1 MKLGWDF
8 IRSLLHDT
16 KDVQHVGIGNIAGKV
31 IVGIFWFYMATVLGS
46 ENYGQ
51 VIYLIALG
59 SMGAAISMVGTS
71 NTLIVYTAKKVP
83 IESALY
89 SIALILGTA
98 AAIVLYIFS
107 SNIIVSIFVFGYIFY
122 NLGIA
127 QLLGNKLYKKYA
139 IILII
144 QKILF
149 VSLALLFYHIIG
161 FEGVVL
167 GFALSMLV
175 FSYIVLKEFRDTK
188 IDFKIL
194 KPRFGFM
201 INNYALTIEKVL
213 NGQVDKLIIAPIF
226 GFALL
231 GNYALSIQFLSI
243 MLIIPSIVFQYTLSQ
258 DATGNLSKKI
268 KKVSIGSSIMVACLG
283 IVLSPILIPIIF
295 PDYVEAI
302 QLIQIISFMVI
313 PSSIILAYNSELL
326 GKEKSRFVLI
336 GQGISVS
343 VYLVGL
349 LTLGAIIGINGVAIS
364 LVLSSI
370 CQAVFYI
377 IIIRHLKNQE
387 ALRSN

>member
-122 NLGIA
+122 NLGVA
-127 QLLGNKLYKKYA
+127 QLLGNKLYKKCA

-268 KKVSIGSSIMVACLG
+268 KKISIGSSIMVACLG

-387 ALRSN
+387 ELRSN

>member
-1 MKLGWDF
+1 MKLGWNF

-16 KDVQHVGIGNIAGKV
+16 KDVQHIGIGNIAGKV
-31 IVGIFWFYMATVLGS
+31 IVGIFWFYMATLLGS

-51 VIYLIALG
+51 VSYLIALG

-71 NTLIVYTAKKVP
+71 NTVIVYTAKKVP
-83 IESALY
+83 VASTLY
-89 SIALILGTA
+89 SIALILGTV
-98 AAIVLYIFS
+98 AAIILYIFS
-107 SNIIVSIFVFGYIFY
+107 SNIIVSIFTFGYIFY
-122 NLGIA
+122 NLGVA
-127 QLLGNKLYKKYA
+127 HLLGNKLYKKYA

-149 VSLALLFYHIIG
+149 VSLALLFYYIIG

-167 GFALSMLV
+167 GFGLSMLV
-175 FSYIVLKEFRDTK
+175 FSYIVLKEFRNTK

-213 NGQVDKLIIAPIF
+213 NGQVDKLIIAPLF

-268 KKVSIGSSIMVACLG
+268 KKISIGSSIVVACLG
-283 IVLSPILIPIIF
+283 IVLSPIVIPIIF

-302 QLIQIISFMVI
+302 QLIQIISLVVV

-349 LTLGAIIGINGVAIS
+349 LTLGLIIGINGVAIS

-370 CQAVFYI
+370 CQAIFYI

>member
-122 NLGIA
+122 NLGVA

>member
-1 MKLGWDF
+1 MKLGWNF

-16 KDVQHVGIGNIAGKV
+16 KDVQHVGIGNIVGKI
-31 IVGIFWFYMATVLGS
+31 IVGIFWFYMAALMGS

-51 VIYLIALG
+51 VSYLIALG
-59 SMGAAISMVGTS
+59 SMGAAISMIGTS

-89 SIALILGTA
+89 SIALVLGTV

-149 VSLALLFYHIIG
+149 VGLALLFYSIIG

-175 FSYIVLKEFRDTK
+175 FSYIVLKEFRNTK

-213 NGQVDKLIIAPIF
+213 NSQLDKLIIAPIF

-243 MLIIPSIVFQYTLSQ
+243 MLIIPNIVFQYTLSQ

-268 KKVSIGSSIMVACLG
+268 KKISIGSSIIVACLG

-295 PDYVEAI
+295 PDYVEAV
-302 QLIQIISFMVI
+302 QLIQIISLMVI

-343 VYLVGL
+343 VYLGGL
-349 LTLGAIIGINGVAIS
+349 LTLGTIIGINGVAIS
-364 LVLSSI
+364 LVLSGI
-370 CQAVFYI
+370 CQAIFYI
-377 IIIRHLKNQE
+377 IVIRHLKNQE

>member
-122 NLGIA
+122 NLGVA

-268 KKVSIGSSIMVACLG
+268 KKISIGSSIMVACLG

-364 LVLSSI
+364 LVPVS
-370 CQAVFYI
+370 YT
-377 IIIRHLKNQE
+377 HLTLPTK
-387 ALRSN
+387 A

>member
-122 NLGIA
+122 NLGVA

-268 KKVSIGSSIMVACLG
+268 KKISIGSSIIVACLG
-283 IVLSPILIPIIF
+283 IVLSPVLIPIIF

-387 ALRSN
+387 ELRSN

>member
-1 MKLGWDF
+1 MKLGWNF

-16 KDVQHVGIGNIAGKV
+16 KEVQHVGIGNIAGKV

-89 SIALILGTA
+89 SIALILGTV
-98 AAIVLYIFS
+98 AAIVLYIYS
-107 SNIIVSIFVFGYIFY
+107 SNIIVSIFVFGFIFY

-127 QLLGNKLYKKYA
+127 HLLGNKLYKKYA

-268 KKVSIGSSIMVACLG
+268 KKISIGSSIIVAILG
-283 IVLSPILIPIIF
+283 IILSPILIPIIF
-295 PDYVEAI
+295 PEYVEAI
-302 QLIQIISFMVI
+302 QLIQIISFLVI
-313 PSSIILAYNSELL
+313 PSAIILSYNSELL

-343 VYLVGL
+343 VYLTGL
-349 LTLGAIIGINGVAIS
+349 LTLGTIIGINGVAIS
-364 LVLSSI
+364 LVLAGI

-387 ALRSN
+387 ALSNN

>member
-122 NLGIA
+122 NLGVA
-127 QLLGNKLYKKYA
+127 QLLVNKLYKKYA

-149 VSLALLFYHIIG
+149 VSLALLFYSIIG

-268 KKVSIGSSIMVACLG
+268 KKISIGSSIMVACLG

-387 ALRSN
+387 ELRSN

>member
-122 NLGIA
+122 NLGVA

-149 VSLALLFYHIIG
+149 VSLALLFYYIIG

-268 KKVSIGSSIMVACLG
+268 KKISIGSSIMVACLG

-326 GKEKSRFVLI
+326 GKEKSRVVLI

-387 ALRSN
+387 ELRSN

>member
-122 NLGIA
+122 NLGVA

-387 ALRSN
+387 ELRSN

>member
-1 MKLGWDF
+1 MKLGWNF
-8 IRSLLHDT
+8 IRSLLDNT

-51 VIYLIALG
+51 VSYLIALG
-59 SMGAAISMVGTS
+59 SMGAAISRVRTS
-71 NTLIVYTAKKVP
+71 NTLIGYTAKKVP

-89 SIALILGTA
+89 SIALILGTI

-122 NLGIA
+122 NLGVA

-149 VSLALLFYHIIG
+149 VSLALLFYSIIG

-175 FSYIVLKEFRDTK
+175 FSYIVLKEFRNTK
-188 IDFKIL
+188 IDFQIL

-268 KKVSIGSSIMVACLG
+268 KKISIGSSIIVACLG
-283 IVLSPILIPIIF
+283 IVLSPVLIPIIF

-343 VYLVGL
+343 VYLGGL
-349 LTLGAIIGINGVAIS
+349 LTLGTIIGINGVAIS
-364 LVLSSI
+364 LVLSGI
-370 CQAVFYI
+370 CQAIFYI
-377 IIIRHLKNQE
+377 IVIRHLKNQE

>member
-122 NLGIA
+122 NLGVA

-175 FSYIVLKEFRDTK
+175 FSYIVLKEFRNTK

-268 KKVSIGSSIMVACLG
+268 KKISIGSSIMVACLG

-336 GQGISVS
+336 AQGISVS

>member
-122 NLGIA
+122 NLGVA

-149 VSLALLFYHIIG
+149 VGLALLFYSIIG

-387 ALRSN
+387 ELRSN

>member
-122 NLGIA
+122 NLGVA

-149 VSLALLFYHIIG
+149 VSLALLFYYIIG

-370 CQAVFYI
+370 CQAGFYI

>member
-122 NLGIA
+122 NLGVA

-268 KKVSIGSSIMVACLG
+268 KKISIGSSIMVACLG

-336 GQGISVS
+336 GQGISVA

-387 ALRSN
+387 ELRSN

>member
-122 NLGIA
+122 NLGVA

-213 NGQVDKLIIAPIF
+213 NSQLDKLIIAPIF

-258 DATGNLSKKI
+258 VASGNLSKKI
-268 KKVSIGSSIMVACLG
+268 KKISIGSSIMVACLG

-377 IIIRHLKNQE
+377 IVIRHLKNQE
-387 ALRSN
+387 TLRNN

>member
-122 NLGIA
+122 NLGVA

-175 FSYIVLKEFRDTK
+175 FSYIVLKEFRNTK
-188 IDFKIL
+188 IDFQIL

-268 KKVSIGSSIMVACLG
+268 KKISIGSSIMVACLG

-387 ALRSN
+387 ELRSN

>member
-122 NLGIA
+122 NLGVA

-175 FSYIVLKEFRDTK
+175 FSYIVLKEFRNTK

-213 NGQVDKLIIAPIF
+213 NSQLDKLIIAPIF

-243 MLIIPSIVFQYTLSQ
+243 MLIIPNIVFQYTLSQ

-268 KKVSIGSSIMVACLG
+268 KKISIGSSIIVACLG

-295 PDYVEAI
+295 PDYVEAV
-302 QLIQIISFMVI
+302 QLIQIISLMVI

-336 GQGISVS
+336 GQGISVA

-377 IIIRHLKNQE
+377 IVIRHLKNQE
-387 ALRSN
+387 TLRNN

>member
-1 MKLGWDF
+1 MKLGWNF

-16 KDVQHVGIGNIAGKV
+16 KEVQHVGIGNIAGKV

-89 SIALILGTA
+89 SIALILGTV
-98 AAIVLYIFS
+98 AAIVLYIYS
-107 SNIIVSIFVFGYIFY
+107 SNIIVSIFVFGFIFY

-127 QLLGNKLYKKYA
+127 HLLGNKLYKKYA

-175 FSYIVLKEFRDTK
+175 FSYIVLKEFRNTK
-188 IDFKIL
+188 IDFQIL

-213 NGQVDKLIIAPIF
+213 NGQVDKLIIAPMF

-268 KKVSIGSSIMVACLG
+268 KKISIGSSIIVAILG
-283 IVLSPILIPIIF
+283 IILSPILIPIIF
-295 PDYVEAI
+295 PEYVEAI
-302 QLIQIISFMVI
+302 QLIQIISFLVI
-313 PSSIILAYNSELL
+313 PSAIILSYNSELL

-343 VYLVGL
+343 VYLTGL
-349 LTLGAIIGINGVAIS
+349 LTLGTIIGINGVAIS
-364 LVLSSI
+364 LVLAGI

-387 ALRSN
+387 ALSNN

>member
-122 NLGIA
+122 NLGVA

-268 KKVSIGSSIMVACLG
+268 KKISIGSSIMVACLG

-377 IIIRHLKNQE
+377 IVIRHLKNQE

>member
-1 MKLGWDF
+1 MKLGWNF
-8 IRSLLHDT
+8 IRSLLDNT

-31 IVGIFWFYMATVLGS
+31 IVGIFWFYMAALMGS

-51 VIYLIALG
+51 VSYLIALG

-122 NLGIA
+122 NLGVA

-387 ALRSN
+387 ELRSN

>member
-1 MKLGWDF
+1 MKLGWNF
-8 IRSLLHDT
+8 IRSLLDNT

-51 VIYLIALG
+51 VSYLIALG

-89 SIALILGTA
+89 SIALILGTI

-122 NLGIA
+122 NLGVA

-149 VSLALLFYHIIG
+149 VSLALLFYSIIG

-175 FSYIVLKEFRDTK
+175 FSYIVLKEFRNTK
-188 IDFKIL
+188 IDFQIL

-268 KKVSIGSSIMVACLG
+268 KKISIGSSIIVACLG
-283 IVLSPILIPIIF
+283 IVLSPVLIPIIF

-343 VYLVGL
+343 VYLGGL
-349 LTLGAIIGINGVAIS
+349 LTLGTIIGINGVAIS
-364 LVLSSI
+364 LVLSGI
-370 CQAVFYI
+370 CQAIFYI
-377 IIIRHLKNQE
+377 IVIRHLKNQE

>member
-1 MKLGWDF
+1 M
-8 IRSLLHDT
+8 
-16 KDVQHVGIGNIAGKV
+16 
-31 IVGIFWFYMATVLGS
+31 GIFWFYIAALMGS

-51 VIYLIALG
+51 VSYLIALG
-59 SMGAAISMVGTS
+59 SMGAAISMIGTS

-89 SIALILGTA
+89 SIALVLGTV

-122 NLGIA
+122 NLGVA

-149 VSLALLFYHIIG
+149 VSLALLFYSIIG

-213 NGQVDKLIIAPIF
+213 NSQLDKLIIAPIF

-268 KKVSIGSSIMVACLG
+268 KKISIGSSIIVACLG

-295 PDYVEAI
+295 PDYVEAV
-302 QLIQIISFMVI
+302 QLIQIVC
-313 PSSIILAYNSELL
+313 LL
-326 GKEKSRFVLI
+326 LFQS
-336 GQGISVS
+336 
-343 VYLVGL
+343 
-349 LTLGAIIGINGVAIS
+349 
-364 LVLSSI
+364 
-370 CQAVFYI
+370 
-377 IIIRHLKNQE
+377 
-387 ALRSN
+387 

>member
-122 NLGIA
+122 NLGVA

-149 VSLALLFYHIIG
+149 VSLALLFYYIIG

-175 FSYIVLKEFRDTK
+175 FSYIVLKEFRNTK

-194 KPRFGFM
+194 KQRFGFM

>member
-1 MKLGWDF
+1 MKLGWNF
-8 IRSLLHDT
+8 IRSLLDNT

-51 VIYLIALG
+51 VSYLIALG

-89 SIALILGTA
+89 SIALILGTI

-122 NLGIA
+122 NLGVA

-149 VSLALLFYHIIG
+149 VSLALLFYSIIG

-175 FSYIVLKEFRDTK
+175 FSYIVLKEFRNTK
-188 IDFKIL
+188 IDFQIL
-194 KPRFGFM
+194 KQRFGFM

-268 KKVSIGSSIMVACLG
+268 KKISIGSSIIVACLG
-283 IVLSPILIPIIF
+283 IVLSPVLIPIIF

-343 VYLVGL
+343 VYLGGL
-349 LTLGAIIGINGVAIS
+349 LTLGTIIGINGVAIS
-364 LVLSSI
+364 LVLSGI
-370 CQAVFYI
+370 CQAIFYI
-377 IIIRHLKNQE
+377 IVIRHLKNQE

>member
-122 NLGIA
+122 NLGVA

-213 NGQVDKLIIAPIF
+213 NSQLDKLIIAPIF

-268 KKVSIGSSIMVACLG
+268 KKISIGSSIMVACLG

-387 ALRSN
+387 ELRSN

>member
-16 KDVQHVGIGNIAGKV
+16 KDVQHVGIGNITGKIIMGV
-31 IVGIFWFYMATVLGS
+31 FWFYMATLLGS

-71 NTLIVYTAKKVP
+71 NAVIVYTAKKVP
-83 IESALY
+83 VASTLY
-89 SIALILGTA
+89 SIALILGTV
-98 AAIVLYIFS
+98 AAIILYIFS
-107 SNIIVSIFVFGYIFY
+107 SNIIVSIFTFGYIFY
-122 NLGIA
+122 NLGVA
-127 QLLGNKLYKKYA
+127 HLLGNKLYKKYA

-149 VSLALLFYHIIG
+149 VSLALLFYYIIG

-167 GFALSMLV
+167 GFGLSMLV
-175 FSYIVLKEFRDTK
+175 FSYIVLKEFRNTK

-213 NGQVDKLIIAPIF
+213 NGQVDKLIIAPLF

-268 KKVSIGSSIMVACLG
+268 KKISIGSSIVVACLG
-283 IVLSPILIPIIF
+283 IVLSPIVIPIIF

-302 QLIQIISFMVI
+302 QLIQIISLVVV

-336 GQGISVS
+336 GQGVSVS

-349 LTLGAIIGINGVAIS
+349 LTLGLIIGINGVAIS

-370 CQAVFYI
+370 CQAIFYI

>member
-122 NLGIA
+122 NLGVA

-175 FSYIVLKEFRDTK
+175 FSYIVLKEFRNTK

-387 ALRSN
+387 ELRSN

>member
-122 NLGIA
+122 NLGVA

-161 FEGVVL
+161 FECVVL

-377 IIIRHLKNQE
+377 IIIRYLKNQE

>member
-1 MKLGWDF
+1 MKLGWNF

-16 KDVQHVGIGNIAGKV
+16 KDVQHIGIGNIAGKI
-31 IVGIFWFYMATVLGS
+31 IVGIFWFYMAALMGS

-51 VIYLIALG
+51 VSYLVALG

-89 SIALILGTA
+89 SIALVLGTI

-149 VSLALLFYHIIG
+149 VGLALLFYSIIG

-175 FSYIVLKEFRDTK
+175 FSYIVLKEFRNTK

-213 NGQVDKLIIAPIF
+213 NSQLDKLIIAPIF

-243 MLIIPSIVFQYTLSQ
+243 MLIIPNIVFQYTLSQ

-268 KKVSIGSSIMVACLG
+268 KKISIGSSIIVACLG

-295 PDYVEAI
+295 PDYVEAV
-302 QLIQIISFMVI
+302 QLIQIISLMVI

-336 GQGISVS
+336 GQGISVA

-377 IIIRHLKNQE
+377 IVIRHLKNQE
-387 ALRSN
+387 TLRNN

>member
-122 NLGIA
+122 NLGVA

-243 MLIIPSIVFQYTLSQ
+243 MLIIPNIVFQYTLSQ

-268 KKVSIGSSIMVACLG
+268 KKISIGSSIIVACLG
-283 IVLSPILIPIIF
+283 IVLSPVLIPIIF

-387 ALRSN
+387 ELRSN

>member
-122 NLGIA
+122 NLGVA

-149 VSLALLFYHIIG
+149 VGLALLFYSIIG

-175 FSYIVLKEFRDTK
+175 FSYIVLKEFRNTK

-213 NGQVDKLIIAPIF
+213 NSQLDKLIIAPIF

-243 MLIIPSIVFQYTLSQ
+243 MLIIPNIVFQYTLSQ

-268 KKVSIGSSIMVACLG
+268 KKISIGSSIIVACLG

-302 QLIQIISFMVI
+302 QLIQIISLMVI

-336 GQGISVS
+336 GQGISVA

-387 ALRSN
+387 ELRSN

>member
-122 NLGIA
+122 NLGVA

-336 GQGISVS
+336 GQGISVA

-387 ALRSN
+387 ELRSN

>member
-122 NLGIA
+122 NLGVA

-175 FSYIVLKEFRDTK
+175 FSYIVLKEFRNTK

-268 KKVSIGSSIMVACLG
+268 KKISIGSSIMVACLG

-387 ALRSN
+387 ELRSN